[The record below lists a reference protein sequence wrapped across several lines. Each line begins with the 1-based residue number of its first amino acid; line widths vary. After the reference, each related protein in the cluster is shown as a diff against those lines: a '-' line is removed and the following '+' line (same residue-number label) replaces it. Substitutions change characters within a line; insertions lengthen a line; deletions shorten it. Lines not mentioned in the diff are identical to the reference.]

1 MYVLILNSIDVKT
14 AFQACLYSNMFY
26 LHTPFTNQK
35 LLYQN
40 SHLCS
45 KEYNLT
51 LRERYCLC
59 LIREIMSQ
67 KTIFIYLEAL
77 ASRLTSDLWWGLWAT
92 QYPLYLERWWRLHL
106 AMCTD
111 NQGAPIKIPNIAQVR
126 FPGWQY
132 STPTV
137 THQCQENNAVLTR
150 WEEAESPL
158 LVYFLFLRP
167 FFSLL
172 ILTIIL

>member
-14 AFQACLYSNMFY
+14 AFQECLHSNMFY

-35 LLYQN
+35 LI
-40 SHLCS
+40 SKFTSCS

-77 ASRLTSDLWWGLWAT
+77 ASRLTSDL
-92 QYPLYLERWWRLHL
+92 
-106 AMCTD
+106 
-111 NQGAPIKIPNIAQVR
+111 
-126 FPGWQY
+126 
-132 STPTV
+132 
-137 THQCQENNAVLTR
+137 
-150 WEEAESPL
+150 
-158 LVYFLFLRP
+158 
-167 FFSLL
+167 
-172 ILTIIL
+172 